1 MANNYYSLPIKIRQT
16 ATTGSGATIF
26 SMRNG
31 TSSTV
36 TIIIERMEFLLA
48 FDSGTPVT
56 RSTQSYDL
64 VRFSTATPTGGT
76 ALSVAQMYSGDA
88 GTQITDARWLDT
100 GLTTTG
106 VVFNSPFCTISCPA
120 SDGATTKFHRDGVA
134 LWLGVGEGFCIKLN
148 GAAVVGQSI
157 SGEVVWSER

>member
-1 MANNYYSLPIKIRQT
+1 MTYTYYSLPVKIRQT
-16 ATTGSGATIF
+16 AATASGATIL

-31 TSSTV
+31 AASTITV
-36 TIIIERMEFLLA
+36 FIERIELLLA

-76 ALSVAQMYSGDA
+76 ALSVAQMYSGDV
-88 GTQITDARWLDT
+88 GTQIADARWLDT

-106 VVFNSPFCTISCPA
+106 VVFNPPFATISLPA
-120 SDGATTKFHRDGVA
+120 SDGATTKYQREGIAVM
-134 LWLGVGEGFCIKLN
+134 LGVGEGLCIRLN
-148 GAAVVGQSI
+148 SAAVVGQSI
-157 SGEVVWSER
+157 SGEIVWSER